1 MTKKDFI
8 IIADV
13 LADFLNNP
21 TIKEKLTSED
31 KKFLVDLF
39 AVRLQQENYRFDGQR
54 FWQRVLGVK
63 TLVEAVK

>member
-54 FWQRVLGVK
+54 FWQRVLGVE

>member
-39 AVRLQQENYRFDGQR
+39 AVRLQQENYRFNGQR
-54 FWQRVLGVK
+54 FWQRVLGVE